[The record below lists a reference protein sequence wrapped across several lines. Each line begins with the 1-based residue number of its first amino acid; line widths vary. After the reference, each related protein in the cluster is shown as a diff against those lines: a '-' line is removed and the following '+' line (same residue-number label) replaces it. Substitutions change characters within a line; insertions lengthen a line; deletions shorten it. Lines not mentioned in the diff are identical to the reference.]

1 MNDAMSNA
9 RFFYIENS
17 FEKILKPSA
26 KPEISMNK
34 TAQRQKILAQIEAT
48 LSREENQKLSEKFQ
62 KT

>member
-1 MNDAMSNA
+1 
-9 RFFYIENS
+9 
-17 FEKILKPSA
+17 KILKPSA